1 MGEVCIMG
9 ENRNVNT
16 VLVRKP
22 EGKRCLEDLDINVRK
37 IWVLRKQGGWYER
50 SFHSEQGSITCTFEH
65 GIGRCVSQGGRE
77 FHDQL
82 NKC

>member
-37 IWVLRKQGGWYER
+37 IWVLRK
-50 SFHSEQGSITCTFEH
+50 
-65 GIGRCVSQGGRE
+65 
-77 FHDQL
+77 
-82 NKC
+82 